1 MLIDINKKCSI
12 CKEFVSLEKDNVVW
26 NKSYMHFD
34 CLAQK
39 EYGKKSNK
47 LSLEQI
53 IENIKIIQKENES
66 HVQQT
71 LLRERFYRWL
81 QQSYSIVVIP
91 KYFFVKID
99 SVITGEYKGLTIP
112 IPLEDIFDMWK
123 RKKNDLDRIALNNT
137 KKGNNIDSIGR
148 LSYDLAII
156 INKYDSYLKWK
167 AQNKIIEQN
176 EKEAMEIKNNKI
188 DYSKINKSENNLK
201 INDEIN
207 IIDLIDD
214 I

>member
-1 MLIDINKKCSI
+1 
-12 CKEFVSLEKDNVVW
+12 
-26 NKSYMHFD
+26 MHFD

-123 RKKNDLDRIALNNT
+123 RKKNDLDRIALNNR